1 MKYLSFFLL
10 IIITAVS
17 CKNDSKVTDEISN
30 IEMPVNIERFDV
42 EFSKATVTDLNGL
55 KATYPFM
62 FSKSYPDAF
71 WMEKIQD
78 TLQQELSEAV
88 VAAFPTTEELE
99 VEITSLFQHLKYH
112 YPEFQ
117 APRVITTTSY
127 VDYRNKVIVT
137 DSIDLIAL
145 DTYLGP
151 DHEFYLGV
159 QDYIKS
165 SFNKAFIVVD
175 LAEAYADRYILPTK
189 NKTLLD
195 EMISAGK
202 KLYFKDL
209 MIPFKTDAEKIEYT
223 EEQYQWVVS
232 NEAYIWQ
239 YFVDRELLYSTDSKL
254 PGRFIN
260 PAPFSKFYL
269 AEIDNASPGGVG
281 AYMGWQIVK
290 AYMENNTNVSFKT
303 MLNMSSEDIFN
314 HSKFKPK
321 K

>member
-10 IIITAVS
+10 IIITLVS
-17 CKNDSKVTDEISN
+17 CKNDSKVTDEVSN
-30 IEMPVNIERFDV
+30 IEMPVTIERFDV
-42 EFSKATVTDLNGL
+42 DFAKATPEDLEGL
-55 KATYPFM
+55 KTSYPFM
-62 FSKSYPDAF
+62 FTKSYPDAF

-78 TLQQELSEAV
+78 TIQQELSEAV
-88 VAAFPTTEELE
+88 IKTFPITDDLE
-99 VEITSLFQHLKYH
+99 AEISSLFQHLKFY
-112 YPEFQ
+112 YPEFK
-117 APRVITTTSY
+117 APRVIGTTSY

-159 QDYIKS
+159 QEYIRKG
-165 SFNKAFIVVD
+165 FIKDQIVVD
-175 LAEAYADRYILPTK
+175 LADAYAIRYMLPMK

-195 EMISAGK
+195 EMIFAGK
-202 KLYFKDL
+202 RLYFKDL
-209 MIPFKTDAEKIEYT
+209 MIPFATDAEKIEYST
-223 EEQYQWVVS
+223 AELQWAEA

-239 YFVDRELLYSTDSKL
+239 YFVERELLFSTDSKL
-254 PGRFIN
+254 PARFIN
-260 PAPFSKFYL
+260 TAPFSKFYL
-269 AEIDNASPGGVG
+269 ADVDNQSPGRIGE
-281 AYMGWQIVK
+281 YMGWQIVK
-290 AYMENNTNVSFKT
+290 AYMENNKEVSFKD

>member
-10 IIITAVS
+10 VIITVVS
-17 CKNDSKVTDEISN
+17 CKNDSKVTDEISI
-30 IEMPVNIERFDV
+30 IEMPVTIERFDIK
-42 EFSKATVTDLNGL
+42 FSQATPDDLEGL
-55 KATYPFM
+55 KKNYPFM

-71 WMEKIQD
+71 WMDKIQD
-78 TLQQELSEAV
+78 TLQQELSQAV
-88 VAAFPTTEELE
+88 IKAYPSLEDVETE
-99 VEITSLFQHLKYH
+99 ISSLFQHLKFY
-112 YPEFQ
+112 YPAFK
-117 APRVITTTSY
+117 APRVISTTSY

-151 DHEFYLGV
+151 EHEFYLGV
-159 QDYIKS
+159 QEYIRAGFRKEQ
-165 SFNKAFIVVD
+165 IVVD
-175 LAEAYADRYILPTK
+175 LADAYANRYLLPVK

-195 EMISAGK
+195 EMIAGGK
-202 KLYFKDL
+202 RLYFKDL

-223 EEQYQWVVS
+223 PEELKWAET
-232 NEAYIWQ
+232 NESYIWQ
-239 YFVDRELLYSTDSKL
+239 YFVERELLFSTDSKL

-269 AEIDNASPGGVG
+269 AEIDNESPPKIGV
-281 AYMGWQIVK
+281 YLGWQIVK
-290 AYMENNTNVSFKT
+290 AYMNNNSEVSFKD